1 MEEGLPS
8 AIEILIKL
16 LWDIYSRNFVETQ
29 SLKLVPSA
37 LINYHDSIMLRTVDR

>member
-1 MEEGLPS
+1 MEEGLLS

-29 SLKLVPSA
+29 SLKLVTSA
-37 LINYHDSIMLRTVDR
+37 LINCHYSTILRTVDK